1 MPFKSI
7 PESATH
13 VEVADLLVDSGDAEY
28 VGGLT
33 LLLRTQYGT
42 NEYNTAM
49 QYVYEYKDLQEYKNI
64 RFMLAC
70 FTLLLNDDDN
80 F

>member
-1 MPFKSI
+1 MSFKYI
-7 PESATH
+7 PESATPI
-13 VEVADLLVDSGDAEY
+13 EAAGLLVDSDGAEY
-28 VGGLT
+28 ISGIT
-33 LLLRTQYGT
+33 KLLCEEFGT
-42 NEYNTAM
+42 SEYNTAM
-49 QYVYEYKDLQEYKNI
+49 QYIHDHEDLQEYLNI